1 MKKLMVLM
9 LSLLLCA
16 CSTSENK
23 EKETP
28 KEDPKNENTTV
39 SFVGVGDNLIH
50 EMIYKQ
56 ADAAAGE
63 MNDGKYDFTEM
74 YTHVKKDI
82 QKADLAYIDQE
93 SIVGGDALGISGY
106 PTFNTPADI
115 AKNVAD
121 TGFDIVNTANNHCLD
136 KYQEGI
142 DYSHEI
148 WAKQKGIITAGTYT
162 SQKDRDTI
170 RTIKRKGITFSFLA
184 YTYGTNGIEPPNPYS
199 VAYFDEDRI
208 RKDVK
213 KAKQLSDVVI
223 VSAHWGD
230 ENVSAP
236 TEFQKK
242 YAKLFADL
250 GVDVVVGEHPHVIQP
265 VTWMDGKDGNK
276 TLVIYSLGNFLNGM
290 LDVNNVLGGMIRF
303 DFVKDAKSSEISI
316 QNVKWEP
323 LITHYTGDAADIMN
337 TRKNFTVY
345 KLSDYSEELA
355 EQHGLNGVDG
365 QKVRLND
372 LYARTKKVITEIPVI
387 EKGDTK

>member
-1 MKKLMVLM
+1 M
-9 LSLLLCA
+9 
-16 CSTSENK
+16 
-23 EKETP
+23 
-28 KEDPKNENTTV
+28 
-39 SFVGVGDNLIH
+39 
-50 EMIYKQ
+50 
-56 ADAAAGE
+56 
-63 MNDGKYDFTEM
+63 
-74 YTHVKKDI
+74 
-82 QKADLAYIDQE
+82 
-93 SIVGGDALGISGY
+93 
-106 PTFNTPADI
+106 
-115 AKNVAD
+115 
-121 TGFDIVNTANNHCLD
+121 
-136 KYQEGI
+136 
-142 DYSHEI
+142 
-148 WAKQKGIITAGTYT
+148 
-162 SQKDRDTI
+162 
-170 RTIKRKGITFSFLA
+170 
-184 YTYGTNGIEPPNPYS
+184 
-199 VAYFDEDRI
+199 
-208 RKDVK
+208 K

-337 TRKNFTVY
+337 TRKNFAVY

>member
-208 RKDVK
+208 REDVK

-223 VSAHWGD
+223 VSAHWACAPPGRR
-230 ENVSAP
+230 SAP
-236 TEFQKK
+236 QQWRWWRPPPCSGST
-242 YAKLFADL
+242 A
-250 GVDVVVGEHPHVIQP
+250 GV
-265 VTWMDGKDGNK
+265 
-276 TLVIYSLGNFLNGM
+276 
-290 LDVNNVLGGMIRF
+290 
-303 DFVKDAKSSEISI
+303 
-316 QNVKWEP
+316 
-323 LITHYTGDAADIMN
+323 
-337 TRKNFTVY
+337 
-345 KLSDYSEELA
+345 
-355 EQHGLNGVDG
+355 
-365 QKVRLND
+365 
-372 LYARTKKVITEIPVI
+372 
-387 EKGDTK
+387 

>member
-1 MKKLMVLM
+1 MKKLTMLL

-16 CSTSENK
+16 CSSADQK
-23 EKETP
+23 EKEAP
-28 KEDPKNENTTV
+28 DKKPVKENITV
-39 SFVGVGDNLIH
+39 SFIGVGDNLIH

-63 MNDGKYDFTEM
+63 MNDGKYDFSEM
-74 YTHVKKDI
+74 YSHVKKDI
-82 QKADLAYIDQE
+82 QGADLAYIDQE
-93 SIVGGDALGISGY
+93 SIIGGDDLGISGY
-106 PTFNTPADI
+106 PIFNSPADL

-142 DYSHEI
+142 DFSHDI
-148 WAKQKGIITAGTYT
+148 WAKQKGVITAGTYT

-199 VAYFDEDRI
+199 VAYFDEDQI
-208 RKDVK
+208 RADVK
-213 KAKQLSDVVI
+213 KAKEVSDVVI

-236 TEFQKK
+236 TAFQKK

-250 GVDVVVGEHPHVIQP
+250 DVDVVVGEHPHVIQP
-265 VTWMDGKDGNK
+265 VTWIKGKDGNK

-303 DFVKDAKSSEISI
+303 DFVKHADNNEITI
-316 QNVKWEP
+316 ENVKWDP
-323 LITHYTGDAADIMN
+323 VISHYTGDASDIMN
-337 TRKNFTVY
+337 SRKNFTMY
-345 KLSDYSEELA
+345 KLSDYTEALA
-355 EQHGLNGVDG
+355 KQHGLNGVDG
-365 QKVRLND
+365 QKVLLDD
-372 LYARTKKVITEIPVI
+372 LYARTKKVITEIPVMGS
-387 EKGDTK
+387 GDE

>member
-148 WAKQKGIITAGTYT
+148 WAKQKGIITAGTYPPRH
-162 SQKDRDTI
+162 SQSNAFPFLPIPMEQTELNHPI
-170 RTIKRKGITFSFLA
+170 PTVLLISMRTG
-184 YTYGTNGIEPPNPYS
+184 
-199 VAYFDEDRI
+199 
-208 RKDVK
+208 
-213 KAKQLSDVVI
+213 
-223 VSAHWGD
+223 
-230 ENVSAP
+230 
-236 TEFQKK
+236 
-242 YAKLFADL
+242 FAR
-250 GVDVVVGEHPHVIQP
+250 
-265 VTWMDGKDGNK
+265 M
-276 TLVIYSLGNFLNGM
+276 
-290 LDVNNVLGGMIRF
+290 
-303 DFVKDAKSSEISI
+303 
-316 QNVKWEP
+316 
-323 LITHYTGDAADIMN
+323 
-337 TRKNFTVY
+337 
-345 KLSDYSEELA
+345 
-355 EQHGLNGVDG
+355 
-365 QKVRLND
+365 
-372 LYARTKKVITEIPVI
+372 
-387 EKGDTK
+387 